1 MQYKGYV
8 QVRPSRGIFMGRV
21 LAVCGLPGSGKG
33 EFAAVVHRF
42 GIPILSM
49 GDMVRAEVTRLG
61 VEESPGIFGKIAAQ
75 LRSEFGDDVL
85 AKRLCDA
92 VDELLVDND
101 VILIEGLRGTAE
113 FDLFQS
119 RWGDNF
125 STIAIIASMKIRFQR
140 IQSRGRSE
148 DGDFA
153 AFEVREKRETGWGL
167 DKLIESADIVLPNDS
182 NLEDFHALCE
192 NWLEQFNNS

>member
-1 MQYKGYV
+1 
-8 QVRPSRGIFMGRV
+8 MGRV

-33 EFAAVVHRF
+33 EFAAVIQKS

-61 VEESPGIFGKIAAQ
+61 IEESPGIFGQIAAQ
-75 LRSEFGDDVL
+75 LRADHGDDVL

-92 VDELLVDND
+92 VDELLTGNEI
-101 VILIEGLRGTAE
+101 ILIEGLRGTAE

-119 RWGDNF
+119 RWGDKF
-125 STIAIIASMKIRFQR
+125 STIAITASMEIRFQR

-148 DGDFA
+148 DGDYA

-167 DKLIESADIVLPNDS
+167 DKLIDAADFVLPNDS
-182 NLEDFHALCE
+182 NLQDFYALCE
-192 NWLEQFNNS
+192 NLLGQLQKS